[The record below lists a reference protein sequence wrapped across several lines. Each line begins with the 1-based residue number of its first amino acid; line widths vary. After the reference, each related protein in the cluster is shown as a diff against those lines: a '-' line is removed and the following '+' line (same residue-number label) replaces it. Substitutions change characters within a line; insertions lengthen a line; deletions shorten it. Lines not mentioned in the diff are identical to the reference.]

1 MGTPREVAM
10 GAISKLPRQA
20 RWAAPAGAVA
30 AVGLVIAGSALA
42 GAQAAPQ
49 LPARST
55 AQLLAAVDARS
66 ALPSAL
72 QATVQETA
80 NLGLPA
86 LPGSSTADPLSGLSL
101 LSGTHTFRIWY
112 DGPTRVRVAI
122 PVPMGEADLR
132 RDGGDVWIWDSRTN
146 QATHVVLPTGSDA
159 GPAQETPVP
168 SAPTPQQVARQI
180 LAAVGTTTTVGL
192 QSNVTIAGQAA
203 YQLSLAPKDS
213 RSLIGQVRIAIDAEY
228 SLPLQVQIFA
238 RGASSPAFSVGYTS
252 LSFTR
257 PDPSNFPF
265 TPPPGAKVK
274 TVAVPAPEGF
284 GPSGPALAGPGV
296 TSGVTSEVI
305 QNLGNNGGG
314 FYDVQ
319 DGTVVP
325 AGVPVRVRCGS
336 LRIPAGALK
345 RLAAQLPRGMP
356 RAARSALL
364 KQLEAGPPG
373 CSAVHGVAGVGRAG
387 TVPCPVPG
395 VAPGGILPGAPPV
408 MGKDWLTVLVLPADG
423 LSAGGLPPGLP
434 GSTVVFS
441 SSSSSGSDAYSSTV
455 RFSSNAVSGGPG
467 IDVSGLG
474 GVLLRAARPV
484 HGSWGSGRL
493 ITTSLLSV
501 LITDSGHLLIG
512 AVQPSVLYADAAQLR

>member
-1 MGTPREVAM
+1 MGYPPEVAM

-86 LPGSSTADPLSGLSL
+86 LPGTGSSSADPLSGPSL

-112 DGPTRVRVAI
+112 DGPTRVRIAV

-132 RDGGDVWIWDSRTN
+132 RDGRDVWIWDSRTN
-146 QATHVVLPTGSDA
+146 QATHYVLPAGSD
-159 GPAQETPVP
+159 GIPAQETP
-168 SAPTPQQVARQI
+168 APAPQQVARQI
-180 LAAVGTTTTVGL
+180 LAAVGATTTVGL
-192 QSNVTIAGQAA
+192 QSNVTVAGQAA

-238 RGASSPAFSVGYTS
+238 RGASSPAFQVAYTS

-274 TVAVPAPEGF
+274 TV
-284 GPSGPALAGPGV
+284 
-296 TSGVTSEVI
+296 T
-305 QNLGNNGGG
+305 
-314 FYDVQ
+314 
-319 DGTVVP
+319 
-325 AGVPVRVRCGS
+325 
-336 LRIPAGALK
+336 
-345 RLAAQLPRGMP
+345 AA
-356 RAARSALL
+356 
-364 KQLEAGPPG
+364 
-373 CSAVHGVAGVGRAG
+373 
-387 TVPCPVPG
+387 
-395 VAPGGILPGAPPV
+395 
-408 MGKDWLTVLVLPADG
+408 
-423 LSAGGLPPGLP
+423 
-434 GSTVVFS
+434 
-441 SSSSSGSDAYSSTV
+441 
-455 RFSSNAVSGGPG
+455 
-467 IDVSGLG
+467 
-474 GVLLRAARPV
+474 
-484 HGSWGSGRL
+484 
-493 ITTSLLSV
+493 
-501 LITDSGHLLIG
+501 
-512 AVQPSVLYADAAQLR
+512 

>member
-1 MGTPREVAM
+1 M

-101 LSGTHTFRIWY
+101 LSGTHSFRIWY
-112 DGPTRVRVAI
+112 DGPTRVRIAI
-122 PVPMGEADLR
+122 PVPLGEADLR
-132 RDGGDVWIWDSRTN
+132 RDGRDVWIWDSRTS
-146 QATHVVLPTGSDA
+146 QATHIVLPAGSDT

-203 YQLSLAPKDS
+203 YQLSLAPKDT

-228 SLPLQVQIFA
+228 WLPLQVQIFA

-257 PDPSNFPF
+257 PDSSNFPF

-274 TVAVPAPEGF
+274 TVAVPVPEGF

-296 TSGVTSEVI
+296 TSGVPSQVI

-314 FYDVQ
+314 FYNVH
-319 DGTVVP
+319 DGTI
-325 AGVPVRVRCGS
+325 RVRCGP

-345 RLAAQLPRGMP
+345 RLAAQLPGGMP

-373 CSAVHGVAGVGRAG
+373 CSSVHGVPAVGRAG

-395 VAPGGILPGAPPV
+395 VAPGGILPGAPTV

-455 RFSSNAVSGGPG
+455 TFSSNAVSGGPG
-467 IDVSGLG
+467 VDVSGLG

-501 LITDSGHLLIG
+501 LITDSGQFLIG

>member
-1 MGTPREVAM
+1 MGV
-10 GAISKLPRQA
+10 ISKLPRQA
-20 RWAAPAGAVA
+20 RWAVPAGAAA

-66 ALPSAL
+66 ALPSVL

-80 NLGLPA
+80 SLGLPA
-86 LPGSSTADPLSGLSL
+86 LPGSSTSDPLSGLSL

-112 DGPTRVRVAI
+112 DGPTRVRIAI

-132 RDGGDVWIWDSRTN
+132 RDGREVWIWDSRTN
-146 QATHVVLPTGSDA
+146 QATHVVLPAGSDT

-192 QSNVTIAGQAA
+192 QPDVTVAGRAA
-203 YQLSLAPKDS
+203 YQLSLAPKDG
-213 RSLIGQVRIAIDAEY
+213 RSLIGQVKIAIDAEY

-238 RGASSPAFSVGYTS
+238 RGASSPALSVGYTS

-274 TVAVPAPEGF
+274 TVTVPATEGLGPGGSWLAVPGTA
-284 GPSGPALAGPGV
+284 PGV
-296 TSGVTSEVI
+296 PSQVI

-314 FYDVQ
+314 FYNVQ
-319 DGTVVP
+319 DGTVH
-325 AGVPVRVRCGS
+325 VRCGH
-336 LRIPAGALK
+336 LRIPASALK
-345 RLAAQLPRGMP
+345 QLAAQLPREMP

-364 KQLEAGPPG
+364 QQLEAGPPG
-373 CSAVHGVAGVGRAG
+373 CPSVHGVPAVGWVWAG
-387 TVPCPVPG
+387 TPPSSVPG
-395 VAPGGILPGAPPV
+395 MPLGGILSGAPTV
-408 MGKDWLTVLVLPADG
+408 MGKDWLTVLVLPGGG
-423 LSAGGLPPGLP
+423 LSAACLPPGLP
-434 GSTVVFS
+434 GGTVVYS
-441 SSSSSGSDAYSSTV
+441 SSSSSGSGAYSSTV
-455 RFSSNAVSGGPG
+455 TFSSNAVSGGPG
-467 IDVSGLG
+467 IDASGLG
-474 GVLLRAARPV
+474 GALLHAARPV

-501 LITDSGHLLIG
+501 LITDSGQWLIG

>member
-1 MGTPREVAM
+1 MGYPPEVAM

-49 LPARST
+49 LTARST

-66 ALPSAL
+66 ALPPAL

-86 LPGSSTADPLSGLSL
+86 LPGTGSSTADPLSGLSL

-112 DGPTRVRVAI
+112 DGPVRVRIAI

-132 RDGGDVWIWDSRTN
+132 RDGRDVWIWDSRTN
-146 QATHVVLPTGSDA
+146 QANHVVLPAGSDA

-192 QSNVTIAGQAA
+192 QSNLTVAGRAA
-203 YQLSLAPKDS
+203 YQLSVAPKDS

-228 SLPLQVQIFA
+228 SLPLLVQIFA
-238 RGASSPAFSVGYTS
+238 RGASSPAFQVAYTS

-274 TVAVPAPEGF
+274 TVAVPVPDG
-284 GPSGPALAGPGV
+284 LGPGGSWPAV
-296 TSGVTSEVI
+296 PGTAPGVPSAVI
-305 QNLGNNGGG
+305 QNLGSNGGA
-314 FYDVQ
+314 FSDVQ
-319 DGTVVP
+319 DGTIVSV
-325 AGVPVRVRCGS
+325 GVPVPVRCGH
-336 LRIPAGALK
+336 LRIPASVLK
-345 RLAAQLPRGMP
+345 QLAAQLPRGMP

-364 KQLEAGPPG
+364 KQIEAGPPG
-373 CSAVHGVAGVGRAG
+373 CPSVHSVPAFGWVG
-387 TVPCPVPG
+387 TPPSSVPG
-395 VAPGGILPGAPPV
+395 MSLGGILPGAP
-408 MGKDWLTVLVLPADG
+408 TV
-423 LSAGGLPPGLP
+423 
-434 GSTVVFS
+434 
-441 SSSSSGSDAYSSTV
+441 
-455 RFSSNAVSGGPG
+455 
-467 IDVSGLG
+467 
-474 GVLLRAARPV
+474 
-484 HGSWGSGRL
+484 
-493 ITTSLLSV
+493 
-501 LITDSGHLLIG
+501 
-512 AVQPSVLYADAAQLR
+512 